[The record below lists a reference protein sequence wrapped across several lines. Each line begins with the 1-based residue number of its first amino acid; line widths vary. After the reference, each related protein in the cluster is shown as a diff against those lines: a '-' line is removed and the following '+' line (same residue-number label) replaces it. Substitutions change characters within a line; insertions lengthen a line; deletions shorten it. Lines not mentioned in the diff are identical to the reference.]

1 MLSHPKV
8 VNFLRRIHK
17 QKSVLNHI
25 NSKTKLQ
32 TKKKKEKQTEKKCP
46 EFWNKLMCSHMEG
59 MFMNTVTKNIPRHN
73 FANGYINQ
81 FVNFYY
87 NLKDAK

>member
-1 MLSHPKV
+1 
-8 VNFLRRIHK
+8 
-17 QKSVLNHI
+17 
-25 NSKTKLQ
+25 
-32 TKKKKEKQTEKKCP
+32 
-46 EFWNKLMCSHMEG
+46 MEG